1 MRTHQEDCQTQTRAA
16 LDFVDIT
23 DQVQSAL
30 DGCGLGRGQMT
41 VFTESPSCALLVNE
55 RETGL
60 LEDIRVTLERLE
72 TATARDRKAL
82 LGSSS
87 VVLPVVDGRLHL
99 GSWQRVLLVE
109 LDEPGMRK
117 VTLQMVGE

>member
-1 MRTHQEDCQTQTRAA
+1 MRTHQADCTTQTRAA

-23 DQVQSAL
+23 DQVQEVL

-41 VFTESPSCALLVNE
+41 VFTGSSSCALLVNE

-60 LEDIRVTLERLE
+60 MEDIRVTLKRLE

-109 LDEPGMRK
+109 QDKPGIRK
-117 VTLQMVGE
+117 VTVQMVGD

>member
-1 MRTHQEDCQTQTRAA
+1 MRTHQEDCTAQTRAA

-23 DQVQSAL
+23 DQVQSVL
-30 DGCGLGRGQMT
+30 DGCDFGRGQMT
-41 VFTESPSCALLVNE
+41 LFIESPSCALLVNE

-60 LEDIRVTLERLE
+60 LEDIRITLERLE
-72 TATARDRKAL
+72 TGTARDRKAL

-109 LDEPGMRK
+109 LGEPGMRK
-117 VTLQMVGE
+117 VTVQMVGE

>member
-1 MRTHQEDCQTQTRAA
+1 MRTHQEDCTAQTRAA

-23 DQVQSAL
+23 DQVQSVL
-30 DGCGLGRGQMT
+30 DGCDFGRGQMT
-41 VFTESPSCALLVNE
+41 LFTESPSCALLVNE

-60 LEDIRVTLERLE
+60 LEDIRITLERLE
-72 TATARDRKAL
+72 TGTARDRKAL

-109 LDEPGMRK
+109 LGEPGMRK
-117 VTLQMVGE
+117 VTVQMVGE